1 VKRRLLLSYLSLAAV
16 VLIALEVPLAVL
28 GIRREHDQLAAQA
41 QRDSLALSVVAREF
55 FEHPENGDISGV
67 IAQYQGATGSEVRVL
82 DGTGTVIGKVDPDEA
97 PDADPFAVD
106 IARRALTGKP
116 ASLWTHDEK
125 GPVLAAAVPVRLDN
139 GINAGAVMVAVSA
152 STADGHIRMLITALA
167 VVAVAVLCLTALV
180 GLRLARSVTGPLAE
194 LGAAARRLGR
204 GELSARAPAAGPVEV
219 QALAGS
225 FNDMAARLEE
235 LVAAQ
240 RRFVADASHQLR
252 SPLTALRLRLENLEL
267 GADAGAAADLEAAT
281 AEVMRLSRLVNGLLT
296 LTRGEGTRPERQ
308 VVDVVRVV
316 EERREAWSALAD
328 ERRVA
333 LTMEANGAAVGDPGL
348 AQAVPGH
355 LEQILD
361 NVLANAL
368 DATPAGRAINLRLE
382 RSPHHVTV
390 HVVDQGPGMTAEQR
404 ARAFDRFWQGPDRVD
419 GSSGLGLA
427 IVQQLVRANGGDVV
441 LAEADGGGLDVA
453 VTLETD

>member
-16 VLIALEVPLAVL
+16 VLIALEVPLAVV

-41 QRDSLALSVVAREF
+41 QRDSFALAVVAREF

-82 DGTGTVIGKVDPDEA
+82 DGAGTVIGKVDPDEA
-97 PDADPFAVD
+97 PDADPFAVN

-139 GINAGAVMVAVSA
+139 GNNAGAVMVAVPA

-167 VVAVAVLCLTALV
+167 VVAVAVLLLTALV

-194 LGAAARRLGR
+194 LQGAARRLGR
-204 GELSARAPAAGPVEV
+204 GE
-219 QALAGS
+219 
-225 FNDMAARLEE
+225 
-235 LVAAQ
+235 
-240 RRFVADASHQLR
+240 
-252 SPLTALRLRLENLEL
+252 PLTALRLRLENLEL
-267 GADAGAAADLEAAT
+267 GAGTGATGDLEAAT

-296 LTRGEGTRPERQ
+296 LTRAEGTRPERQ
-308 VVDVVRVV
+308 VVDVGRVV

-333 LTMEANGAAVGDPGL
+333 LTMASNGAAAGDQAL

-368 DATPAGRAINLRLE
+368 DATPAGRAITLRLAP
-382 RSPHHVTV
+382 SLHHVTV

-453 VTLETD
+453 VSLESR

>member
-1 VKRRLLLSYLSLAAV
+1 MKRRLLLSYLSLAAV
-16 VLIALEVPLAVL
+16 VLIALEVPLGVL
-28 GIRREHDQLAAQA
+28 GVRREHDQLVAQA
-41 QRDSLALSVVAREF
+41 QRDSFALSVVAREF
-55 FEHPENGDISGV
+55 FEHPENGDINGV
-67 IAQYQGATGSEVRVL
+67 IAQYQGATGSEVRVI
-82 DGTGTVIGKVDPDEA
+82 DEAGTVIGKVDPDEA
-97 PDADPFAVD
+97 PDADPFAVNV
-106 IARRALTGKP
+106 ARRALTGKSV
-116 ASLWTHDEK
+116 SLWTHDER
-125 GPVLAAAVPVRLDN
+125 GPVLAAGVPVRLDN
-139 GINAGAVMVAVSA
+139 GNSAGAVMVAVPA
-152 STADGHIRMLITALA
+152 STADDHIRMLIMALA
-167 VVAVAVLCLTALV
+167 VVAVAVLLLTALV

-194 LGAAARRLGR
+194 LGAAARRLGQ
-204 GELSARAPAAGPVEV
+204 GELSARAPAGGPAEV

-267 GADAGAAADLEAAT
+267 GADAGTVGDLEAAT

-296 LTRGEGTRPERQ
+296 LTRAEGTRPERQ
-308 VVDVVRVV
+308 VVDVGRVV

-333 LTMEANGAAVGDPGL
+333 LTMASNGTAPDAQAL
-348 AQAVPGH
+348 ARAVPGH
-355 LEQILD
+355 LEQALD

-368 DATPAGRAINLRLE
+368 DATPAGRAITLRLE
-382 RSPHHVTV
+382 RTPHHVTI

-427 IVQQLVRANGGDVV
+427 IVQQLVRANGGEVL

-453 VTLETD
+453 VTLQSG